1 LLYIDQ
7 PDQVGLSYDVPTNL
21 SYNLVNQSFSPLS
34 PVPDGR
40 PNYSF
45 LNGTFSSNNPSST
58 ANTTQIAANAVWH
71 FLQTFLAS
79 FPVYNPGIKGNS
91 SVVSTTGVNLF
102 AESYG
107 GLYGPV
113 FAELFE
119 KKNALR
125 RGGQLSTNKS
135 LEIKLTSLGIVNG
148 IVDFKVQVPYY
159 ATFAYNN
166 TYGIRPNNY
175 DQSAMNNQLT
185 QLNSPGGCV
194 DQITQCRA
202 LMDSQDPE
210 GEGDVAAVNSKC
222 SAATRACNA
231 IQGLFDSTSGRDY
244 YDIRQKT
251 PNPFP
256 SQAYVEYLNT
266 AQVQAAIG
274 TPLNFTS
281 STDIIYDAFSSTG
294 DQIRGTQLAA
304 LARLLYHGVHVALLY
319 GDADFICN
327 WQGGEAVSLA
337 LASML
342 PNYAS
347 NFPSAGYADI
357 VVNNSYVGGVV
368 RQFGNLSFAR
378 IYDAGHFVPAYQPE
392 TAFQVFA
399 RIISGTALSTG
410 ETVDLSN
417 YHTSGPQYSTKSN
430 KQGSNK
436 DSICWI
442 RNIPLSCTDAQKNA
456 ILLGQGFVFNGVW
469 YASQG
474 AYKPPASSV
483 QAGKPGTPAPN
494 GTSFS
499 AVNGS
504 PTVAPTGVYVATG
517 TPKPS
522 FGVALQK
529 SCLGT
534 AGWCGVFGVWV
545 AFYFRFCYS

>member
-1 LLYIDQ
+1 MLYIDQ
-7 PDQVGLSYDVPTNL
+7 PDQVGLSYDVSTNL

-34 PVPDGR
+34 PPPDGR

-79 FPVYNPGIKGNS
+79 FPVYNPGFKSNS

-113 FAELFE
+113 FADLFE
-119 KKNALR
+119 QKNALR
-125 RGGQLSTNKS
+125 RSGQLSVNKT

-148 IVDFKVQVPYY
+148 VVDLKVQLPYY

-175 DQSAMNNQLT
+175 DQNAMNNQLT
-185 QLNSPGGCV
+185 QLNAPGGCV
-194 DQITQCRA
+194 DQITQCRT

-222 SAATRACNA
+222 SFAGRACTA
-231 IQGLFDSTSGRDY
+231 VQGLFDGTNGRDY

-281 STDIIYDAFSSTG
+281 STDIIYNAFSATG
-294 DQIRGTQLAA
+294 DELRGTQLAA
-304 LARLLYHGVHVALLY
+304 LTRLLYQGVHVALLY

-337 LASML
+337 LSSML
-342 PNYAS
+342 PAYAN

-357 VVNNSYVGGVV
+357 VVNQSYVGGAV

-392 TAFQVFA
+392 TAFQIFA

-410 ETVDLSN
+410 ENINLST
-417 YHTSGPQYSTKSN
+417 YRTSGPQYSTKSN

-436 DSICWI
+436 DSICWV
-442 RNIPLSCTDAQKNA
+442 RNIPLSCTDAQKNG
-456 ILLGQGFVFNGVW
+456 ILLGQGVVFNGVW
-469 YASQG
+469 YANQG
-474 AYKPPASSV
+474 DYKPPSSSI

-494 GTSFS
+494 GTIFS

-522 FGVALQK
+522 AAGKSYENGHFWYVLFAMFAALGFWGME
-529 SCLGT
+529 LEL
-534 AGWCGVFGVWV
+534 
-545 AFYFRFCYS
+545 

>member
-1 LLYIDQ
+1 
-7 PDQVGLSYDVPTNL
+7 
-21 SYNLVNQSFSPLS
+21 
-34 PVPDGR
+34 
-40 PNYSF
+40 
-45 LNGTFSSNNPSST
+45 LN
-58 ANTTQIAANAVWH
+58 A
-71 FLQTFLAS
+71 
-79 FPVYNPGIKGNS
+79 
-91 SVVSTTGVNLF
+91 
-102 AESYG
+102 
-107 GLYGPV
+107 
-113 FAELFE
+113 
-119 KKNALR
+119 
-125 RGGQLSTNKS
+125 NKS

-148 IVDFKVQVPYY
+148 IVDFKLQAPYY

-166 TYGIRPNNY
+166 TYGIRPGNY
-175 DQSAMNNQLT
+175 DQNAMNNQLT
-185 QLNSPGGCV
+185 QLNAPGGCV
-194 DQITQCRA
+194 DQTTQCRA

-210 GEGDVAAVNSKC
+210 GEGDVAAVNAKC
-222 SAATRACNA
+222 SFAFNTCQA
-231 IQGLFDSTSGRDY
+231 IQRLFDASGRSI

-251 PNPFP
+251 PDPFP

-281 STDIIYDAFSSTG
+281 STDLIYNGFSATG
-294 DQIRGTQLAA
+294 DQLRGTQLAA
-304 LARLLYHGVHVALLY
+304 LSRLLFQGVHVALLY

-337 LASML
+337 LASYL

-357 VVNNSYVGGVV
+357 VVNDSYVGGAV

-378 IYDAGHFVPAYQPE
+378 VYDAGHFIPAYQPE

-399 RIISGTALSTG
+399 RIISGTAVSTG
-410 ETVDLSN
+410 EIINPST
-417 YHTSGPQYSTKSN
+417 YHTSGPQFSTKSN
-430 KQGSNK
+430 KQGSSK
-436 DSICWI
+436 DSVCWV
-442 RNIPLSCTDAQKNA
+442 RNIPLGCTDAQKNG
-456 ILLGQGFVFNGVW
+456 ILSGQGVVFNGVW

-474 AYKPPASSV
+474 DYKPPSSSV

-522 FGVALQK
+522 GARKSYGSGLEHLWYVSFAL
-529 SCLGT
+529 CAAFILGL
-534 AGWCGVFGVWV
+534 GLEV
-545 AFYFRFCYS
+545 